1 MADENILKEF
11 SPGEVLKADD
21 TNSNNH
27 YLENKVTSLASKIES
42 NISSVQSQLNTMF
55 ATLYPVGSIYI
66 TANNSCPMASV
77 ITNSKWELVGT
88 GRALWCGNGSNANT
102 TIAAGLPNIIGNFG
116 CDDNPLG
123 EGGAF
128 SRYQISTSYNVGGGT
143 WGNWQMGFKASRSNS
158 IYGHSE
164 TVQPPAFVVNVY
176 RRTA

>member
-21 TNSNNH
+21 TNNNNH

-42 NISSVQSQLNTMF
+42 NISSVQSQLNTMC

-88 GRALWCGNGSNANT
+88 GRALWCGNGSNA
-102 TIAAGLPNIIGNFG
+102 
-116 CDDNPLG
+116 
-123 EGGAF
+123 
-128 SRYQISTSYNVGGGT
+128 SSTLILVS
-143 WGNWQMGFKASRSNS
+143 
-158 IYGHSE
+158 SE
-164 TVQPPAFVVNVY
+164 
-176 RRTA
+176 